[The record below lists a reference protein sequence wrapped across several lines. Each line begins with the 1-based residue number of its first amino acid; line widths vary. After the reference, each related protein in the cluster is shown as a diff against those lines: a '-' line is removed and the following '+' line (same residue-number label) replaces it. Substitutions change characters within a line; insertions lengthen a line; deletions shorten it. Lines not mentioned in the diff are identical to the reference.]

1 MHAVQHR
8 TATGVLILIQQS
20 VASGDIAMPGQEIPG
35 LLLHP
40 LPAPL
45 GGKLA
50 RVISPLFLVRVSFV
64 IPFVSCSCT
73 TNFSG

>member
-1 MHAVQHR
+1 
-8 TATGVLILIQQS
+8 
-20 VASGDIAMPGQEIPG
+20 MPGQEILG

-40 LPAPL
+40 LLAPL
-45 GGKLA
+45 GRKLA